1 MPIDL
6 TAAQAA
12 KVAELASEL
21 GGQVSL
27 HQLAD
32 GKDVYVSRAG
42 QKDQYVISL
51 AGEATAGEGDRGAA
65 A

>member
-1 MPIDL
+1 MPIEL

-12 KVAELASEL
+12 KIAELASDL
-21 GGQVSL
+21 GGQLSL

-32 GKDVYVSRAG
+32 GRDVYISPAG
-42 QKDQYVISL
+42 KTDQYVISVDGD
-51 AGEATAGEGDRGAA
+51 ASEVTGERGAA